1 MPAVVANESLRYRG
15 CGNESRAADHIS
27 RRQMAK
33 MLYKSQV
40 QIQKI
45 SRSLL
50 LSQMKFQVYF
60 KKINK
65 KKLLF
70 AIICGKLWR
79 PEFLSEGGGR
89 EGGGVVPLG

>member
-1 MPAVVANESLRYRG
+1 MDGLVIECDRG
-15 CGNESRAADHIS
+15 CGNASRAADHIS

-60 KKINK
+60 KIYICI
-65 KKLLF
+65 LF
-70 AIICGKLWR
+70 TIICGKLWR
-79 PEFLSEGGGR
+79 SEFLS